1 MTKTNIK
8 NIPDGNYF
16 TECGY
21 SQQYPWVEIKR
32 TAKTVT
38 VAKVRVVKDPDWKPE
53 MHPGGFAAHCSNQSE
68 QTWIYDGVNMEHTRT
83 IRRVKSPYCGEE
95 TMWAHRGTRFIE
107 GRAVE
112 FYDYNF

>member
-1 MTKTNIK
+1 MLITNIK
-8 NIPDGNYF
+8 NLPENRTYF

-38 VAKVRVVKDPDWKPE
+38 VAKVNVAPDPEWKPE
-53 MHPGGFAAHCSNQSE
+53 MIPGGFCAHCTNQSK
-68 QTWIYDGVNMEHTRT
+68 QTWLFDSISEDYTRT
-83 IRRVKSPYCGEE
+83 IRLNKNGEYRFKSSTKY
-95 TMWAHRGTRFIE
+95 IE
-107 GRAVE
+107 DRAVE